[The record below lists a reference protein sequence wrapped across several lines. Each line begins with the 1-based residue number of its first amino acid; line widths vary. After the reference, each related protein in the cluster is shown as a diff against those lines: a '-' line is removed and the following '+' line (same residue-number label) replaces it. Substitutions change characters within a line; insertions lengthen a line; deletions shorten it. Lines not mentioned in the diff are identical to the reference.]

1 VHRQTANLSIARPS
15 TLLVSDRAKNNPSM
29 TSIGALGPV
38 GTYSW
43 QAVNHYN
50 PAAEI
55 VLFETIPKIFD
66 AFEANSIDQAIVPLY
81 NTIDK
86 GIPET
91 LHCLKLMPDDKWIV
105 DNLILPIQ
113 HSLGTLDQEHDI
125 TLLISKDTVL
135 RQCERYIAQ
144 HYPNIALKA
153 LSSTAQGIQVIQDEQ
168 LRHAAVIASK
178 EAIITQGLIVRDEN
192 LVKNNRT
199 RFAVLGR
206 NIPKSSGYD
215 GTIIVTTPLRDR
227 VGLLHDILEEFESRN
242 INLLDLRSDTDVET
256 QRLFFYIEMEGHIRE
271 LHLNAAIERIRS
283 IIDDPDSVKVLG
295 SFPRVDM
302 RQHKIKRVGFIGTG
316 PMSIWFQERLAREGI
331 ETYLTGR
338 TSKLRPEQMITQ
350 VDVVIPCIPISA
362 GAQIL
367 QQYAKLLQPGQALIL
382 LTGET
387 TKTLSKALQ
396 YSDPGVEVMAVHN
409 LWGPNVSNM
418 KNKNAIVIK
427 TDRSGELCQ
436 EFENFL
442 YKHGARITQDPPEK
456 HNLMMGIE
464 QKLPTAVSIA
474 FANILRRYQ
483 ITPADLQAHATL
495 TSIYFILS
503 ISRLHAQSPKTYAE
517 ILASNV
523 EGTGI
528 LTDFLQELEI
538 VKTLGEKGERQ
549 ELEEMVLQN
558 TRYLG
563 HQFLNRYFSLT
574 QNIDTLLSAH
584 SDGQP

>member
-1 VHRQTANLSIARPS
+1 
-15 TLLVSDRAKNNPSM
+15 M

-43 QAVNHYN
+43 QAVNQYN
-50 PAAEI
+50 PDAEI

-66 AFEANSIDQAIVPLY
+66 ALEANSIDQAIVPLY

-91 LHCLKLMPDDKWIV
+91 FNRLKVMVEGKWIV
-105 DNLILPIQ
+105 DNLTLTIQ
-113 HSLGTLDQEHDI
+113 HSLGTLDHDHDI
-125 TLLISKDTVL
+125 TLLMSKDTVL

-144 HYPNIALKA
+144 HYPNTAVKA
-153 LSSTAQGIQVIQDEQ
+153 LSSTAQGIQVIRDEE
-168 LRHAAVIASK
+168 LYHAAVIASK
-178 EAIITQGLIVRDEN
+178 DAILAQGLVIRDEN

-206 NIPKSSGYD
+206 KIPESSGYD

-256 QRLFFYIEMEGHIRE
+256 QRLFFYIEMEGHIHD
-271 LHLNAAIERIRS
+271 LQVCAAIERIKA
-283 IIDDPDSVKVLG
+283 IIEDPDSVKVLG

-316 PMSIWFQERLAREGI
+316 PMSTWFQERLAREGI

-338 TSKLRPEQMITQ
+338 TSKLRPEQMIPQ

-362 GAQIL
+362 GVQVL

-382 LTGET
+382 LSGEAT
-387 TKTLSKALQ
+387 ETLQKALEYTIPQ
-396 YSDPGVEVMAVHN
+396 VEIMAVHN

-418 KNKNAIVIK
+418 KNKNVIIIK
-427 TDRSGELCQ
+427 TDRSGELCH

-442 YKHGARITQDPPEK
+442 YKHGAHITQDPPEK

-464 QKLPTAVSIA
+464 QKLPTAISIA

-483 ITPADLQAHATL
+483 ITPTDLQAHATL

-517 ILASNV
+517 ILASNF

-528 LTDFLQELEI
+528 LNDFLQELDV
-538 VKTLGEKGERQ
+538 VKMLGEQGERQ
-549 ELEEMVLQN
+549 ELEEMVRQN
-558 TRYLG
+558 TKYLG
-563 HQFLNRYFSLT
+563 SKFLDRYFALT
-574 QNIDTLLSAH
+574 QNIDTLLS
-584 SDGQP
+584 SPVDIEP